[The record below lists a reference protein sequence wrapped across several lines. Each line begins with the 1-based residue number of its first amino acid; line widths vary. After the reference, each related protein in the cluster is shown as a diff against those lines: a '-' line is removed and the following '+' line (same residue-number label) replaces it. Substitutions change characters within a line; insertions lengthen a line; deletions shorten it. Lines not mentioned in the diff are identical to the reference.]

1 MKVNLPEQM
10 GKYIRRYLDSVG
22 FSDEKS
28 FGLFDRNTVFLSE

>member
-22 FSDEKS
+22 FSDEKI
-28 FGLFDRNTVFLSE
+28 FGLFDINNVFLT